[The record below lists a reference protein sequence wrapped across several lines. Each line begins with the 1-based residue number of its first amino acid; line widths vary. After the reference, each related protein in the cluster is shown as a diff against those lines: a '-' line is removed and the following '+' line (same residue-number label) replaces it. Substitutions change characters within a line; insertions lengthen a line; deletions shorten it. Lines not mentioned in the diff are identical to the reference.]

1 MAELA
6 ERARVS
12 LATLKRIEGGS
23 LSTSLGAWLA
33 VFERVGLMSRL
44 TELRDPVSEALLN
57 ETRASDGEA
66 WAMRDRLSL
75 SARLRRHGVPVHE
88 AADGGAVV
96 FDVDQEGVVALGE
109 SGATSST
116 LAPAAC

>member
-1 MAELA
+1 MKRQESEFASPSVEATGRHLGALVRQARVARNWTMAELA

-44 TELRDPVSEALLN
+44 AELRDPASEALLN
-57 ETRASDGEA
+57 QTRAKRPRGRSAKSDL
-66 WAMRDRLSL
+66 D
-75 SARLRRHGVPVHE
+75 
-88 AADGGAVV
+88 
-96 FDVDQEGVVALGE
+96 F
-109 SGATSST
+109 
-116 LAPAAC
+116 

>member
-1 MAELA
+1 MKRQESEFASPLVEATGRHLGALVRQARVARNWTMAELA

-44 TELRDPVSEALLN
+44 AELRDPASEALLN
-57 ETRASDGEA
+57 HTRAKRPRGRSEKSDL
-66 WAMRDRLSL
+66 D
-75 SARLRRHGVPVHE
+75 
-88 AADGGAVV
+88 
-96 FDVDQEGVVALGE
+96 F
-109 SGATSST
+109 
-116 LAPAAC
+116 

>member
-1 MAELA
+1 MKRQESRFASPPVKATGQHLGALVRQARIARNWTMAELA

-44 TELRDPVSEALLN
+44 GELRDPVSEALLDA
-57 ETRASDGEA
+57 TRAKRPRGRS
-66 WAMRDRLSL
+66 
-75 SARLRRHGVPVHE
+75 
-88 AADGGAVV
+88 
-96 FDVDQEGVVALGE
+96 
-109 SGATSST
+109 ATSD
-116 LAPAAC
+116 LDF